1 MLIGLGALLML
12 AGVVLTAVSTLRRGK
27 LSEPR
32 PRPETPRDTLEP
44 RGQGRRLSLRADLPG
59 IALFAAGAVLLLIAA
74 AMRSAG

>member
-32 PRPETPRDTLEP
+32 PHAETPRDTLEP

-74 AMRSAG
+74 ATRSAG